1 MASAAF
7 PPVME
12 PLEIREYGFDGETG
26 KMFST
31 EHTVHLTDGGVFDNS
46 GLITAVDFFEYLVH
60 EARRHAGGTPVK
72 RRLLLLSVNAE
83 TSRALGHR
91 RTSALGAE
99 SAWNIGINWPIRHLG
114 AGAIDQIHF
123 TNKRRGE
130 EIAWERLEALK
141 RTLEPDVEVDVLYFP
156 VNLTQLSEF
165 DPFAIEAGEETFE
178 KVSRI
183 PTDYVIRVDHDKLLA
198 SAVEQILDADQSGKG
213 RHPVMGWPV
222 GPHGREIHRL
232 GDAFVRAIAF
242 AEAGR

>member
-1 MASAAF
+1 
-7 PPVME
+7 
-12 PLEIREYGFDGETG
+12 
-26 KMFST
+26 
-31 EHTVHLTDGGVFDNS
+31 
-46 GLITAVDFFEYLVH
+46 
-60 EARRHAGGTPVK
+60 
-72 RRLLLLSVNAE
+72 VNAE
-83 TSRALGHR
+83 TSRALGHL

-99 SAWNIGINWPIRHLG
+99 SAWNVGINWPIRHLG

-130 EIAWERLEALK
+130 EIAGERLVALK

-198 SAVEQILDADQSGKG
+198 SAVEQILDADQSGNG
-213 RHPVMGWPV
+213 RHPVLGWPV
-222 GPHGREIHRL
+222 GPGGREIYRL
-232 GDAFVRAIAF
+232 GDAFVQAIAF